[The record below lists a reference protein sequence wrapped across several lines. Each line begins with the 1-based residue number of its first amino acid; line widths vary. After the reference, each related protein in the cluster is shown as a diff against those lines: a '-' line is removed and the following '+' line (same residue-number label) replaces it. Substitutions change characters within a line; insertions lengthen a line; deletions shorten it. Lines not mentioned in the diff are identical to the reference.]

1 MKEIWAIILAA
12 GASTRMKQQ
21 KLLLPFNGKTIIE
34 TVVENVARSV
44 SSNIL
49 VVLGSHREQ
58 IQEQLVNSAVKIGVN
73 ENYLDGMLSSAICG
87 FRALPGEAKAAL
99 IFLADQPQIP
109 AQVTDLVIKA
119 WIESGKGIVIPTFN
133 GRRGHPVLIETRYK
147 ADIERLDPEKGL
159 RVLSEKFKNDVF
171 EVECSIPEILRDI
184 DTPEEYQFETSITK
198 LCHTDDHYKRVT
210 SNTFKN

>member
-1 MKEIWAIILAA
+1 MKKIWAIILAA
-12 GASTRMKQQ
+12 GASTRMKHQ
-21 KLLLPFNGKTIIE
+21 KLLLPFKGKTIIE

-73 ENYLDGMLSSAICG
+73 ENYMDGMLSSVICG

-147 ADIERLDPEKGL
+147 VDIERLDPEKGL

-184 DTPEEYQFETSITK
+184 DTPEEYQFEI
-198 LCHTDDHYKRVT
+198 
-210 SNTFKN
+210 NKNQ

>member
-1 MKEIWAIILAA
+1 MKKIWAIILAA
-12 GASTRMKQQ
+12 GASTRMNRQ

-58 IQEQLVNSAVKIGVN
+58 IRKQIVNYNVKFCVN
-73 ENYLDGMLSSAICG
+73 ENYLDGMLSSVICG
-87 FRALPGEAKAAL
+87 FRTLPEEAKATL

-109 AQVTDLVIKA
+109 SPVTDLVIETWQK
-119 WIESGKGIVIPTFN
+119 SGKGIVIPTFN

-147 ADIERLDPEKGL
+147 TEIEKLDPEKGL
-159 RVLSEKFKNDVF
+159 RVLAEKFKNDVY

-184 DTPEEYQFETSITK
+184 DTPEDYENEI
-198 LCHTDDHYKRVT
+198 
-210 SNTFKN
+210 NKNR

>member
-73 ENYLDGMLSSAICG
+73 ENYMDGMLSSAICG
-87 FRALPGEAKAAL
+87 FRALPCEAKAAL

-159 RVLSEKFKNDVF
+159 RILSEKFKNDVF
-171 EVECSIPEILRDI
+171 EVECSMPEILRDI
-184 DTPEEYQFETSITK
+184 DTPEDYENEI
-198 LCHTDDHYKRVT
+198 
-210 SNTFKN
+210 NKNQ

>member
-73 ENYLDGMLSSAICG
+73 ENYMDGMLSSAICG

-159 RVLSEKFKNDVF
+159 RVLSEKFKNDMF
-171 EVECSIPEILRDI
+171 EMECSIPEILRDI
-184 DTPEEYQFETSITK
+184 DTPEDYENEI
-198 LCHTDDHYKRVT
+198 
-210 SNTFKN
+210 NKNQ

>member
-159 RVLSEKFKNDVF
+159 RVLSEKFKNDMF
-171 EVECSIPEILRDI
+171 EMECSIPEILRDI
-184 DTPEEYQFETSITK
+184 DTPEDYENEI
-198 LCHTDDHYKRVT
+198 
-210 SNTFKN
+210 NKNQ

>member
-1 MKEIWAIILAA
+1 MKKIWAIILAA
-12 GASTRMKQQ
+12 GASTRMNRQ

-58 IQEQLVNSAVKIGVN
+58 IRKQIVNYNVKFCVN
-73 ENYLDGMLSSAICG
+73 ENYLDGMLSSVICG
-87 FRALPGEAKAAL
+87 FRTLPEEAKAAL

-109 AQVTDLVIKA
+109 SPVTDLVIETWQK
-119 WIESGKGIVIPTFN
+119 SGKGIVIPTFN

-147 ADIERLDPEKGL
+147 TEIEKLDPEKGL
-159 RVLSEKFKNDVF
+159 RVLAEKFKNDVY
-171 EVECSIPEILRDI
+171 EVECNLPEILRDI
-184 DTPEEYQFETSITK
+184 DTPEDYENEI
-198 LCHTDDHYKRVT
+198 
-210 SNTFKN
+210 NKNR

>member
-73 ENYLDGMLSSAICG
+73 ENYMDGMLSSAVCG

-184 DTPEEYQFETSITK
+184 DTPEEYLFAI
-198 LCHTDDHYKRVT
+198 
-210 SNTFKN
+210 NKNQ